1 MYAQLA
7 VVQQNVFIFN
17 TSLLNNVTLGRP
29 YTDSQVH
36 TALLQA
42 GLGDFLQ
49 KINNDLT
56 YPCGENG
63 HNLSGGQ
70 KQRISLARALFQ
82 AKPLILLDEATSA
95 LDAANAQD
103 VETKILQN
111 PAVTVIAITH
121 QTSLSPLYDQVLQLT
136 DGHPVLLRSHKG
148 TSNKSERN

>member
-1 MYAQLA
+1 M
-7 VVQQNVFIFN
+7 
-17 TSLLNNVTLGRP
+17 
-29 YTDSQVH
+29 
-36 TALLQA
+36 
-42 GLGDFLQ
+42 Q
-49 KINNDLT
+49 KIHNDLT

-95 LDAANAQD
+95 LDAVTAQD

-111 PAVTVIAITH
+111 PAMTVIAITH

-136 DGHPVLLRSHKG
+136 DGHLVSLRSHKG
-148 TSNKSERN
+148 TSNKPERN